1 MIRDLCSAVLFV
13 GAACTGTAAVL
24 LLRAAKA
31 LAAASREVVR

>member
-1 MIRDLCSAVLFV
+1 MIRDLCSAFLFI

-24 LLRAAKA
+24 LLRCARV